1 MIVIIT
7 YDIRWYLDVIFTMHL
22 QYTLI
27 LLPHTPLGIL
37 YVIEIVSFLVD
48 TYSKN
53 CVQFISTE
61 ATNHLTKFLAWMN
74 DSTGLLFLI
83 NEGFGLQFLHM
94 MLFVSKI
101 K

>member
-1 MIVIIT
+1 
-7 YDIRWYLDVIFTMHL
+7 MHL

-27 LLPHTPLGIL
+27 LLFPPLGIV

-48 TYSKN
+48 TCNKN
-53 CVQFISTE
+53 VVQFISTPTQ

-74 DSTGLLFLI
+74 DSTSLLFLI